1 MISKNKN
8 IFFMFIMASLIFY
21 FPIINN
27 GIYYRDDLH
36 RNLTGYYG
44 WDVLGRPLANYFS
57 RIITSSGDFLIDIFP
72 LNIIYSCVFLS
83 ISCLLIKTNI
93 LDKYEIKNSS
103 IISLIFILNP
113 FFIQNMMYR
122 FDSIQMS
129 FAILLSICS
138 YTYKNKSLPLYVL
151 FSIIFGVL
159 SLSLYQPC
167 YNIFLAMMSIDILCM
182 ALSKKSTKETFINIY
197 KKSLIFIVSYLLYLI
212 IIKYIFLISN
222 SRGDLIEFDLDS
234 IIILSKTFNDVLDLI
249 FLIFIDDGSKI
260 FFIILFSLS
269 FICYSFILYKYK
281 NRIGLLFLIFISIVI
296 FFISLLGPA
305 IFLKNPPIMARTIV
319 TFPVLLMLI
328 SIPILSTN
336 NLKYSIF
343 IIIIPLLSMSYY
355 ISNAVSSQRDYESS
369 FFDMINY
376 DILNKIGSDYDKVI
390 ITGKPSYS
398 RATSLIIN
406 NHKIVDMFVT
416 PAFGFQASFM
426 LTQKGVMRVEPAYG
440 KDKIY
445 NEFINK
451 IKNDGVKPISCNNE
465 YSIYYNDKIVAI
477 KFGKC

>member
-8 IFFMFIMASLIFY
+8 IFFMFIMSSLIFY

-44 WDVLGRPLANYFS
+44 WDVLGRPVANYFS

-159 SLSLYQPC
+159 ALSLYQPC

-212 IIKYIFLISN
+212 IIKYI
-222 SRGDLIEFDLDS
+222 
-234 IIILSKTFNDVLDLI
+234 
-249 FLIFIDDGSKI
+249 
-260 FFIILFSLS
+260 
-269 FICYSFILYKYK
+269 
-281 NRIGLLFLIFISIVI
+281 
-296 FFISLLGPA
+296 
-305 IFLKNPPIMARTIV
+305 
-319 TFPVLLMLI
+319 
-328 SIPILSTN
+328 
-336 NLKYSIF
+336 
-343 IIIIPLLSMSYY
+343 
-355 ISNAVSSQRDYESS
+355 
-369 FFDMINY
+369 
-376 DILNKIGSDYDKVI
+376 
-390 ITGKPSYS
+390 
-398 RATSLIIN
+398 
-406 NHKIVDMFVT
+406 
-416 PAFGFQASFM
+416 
-426 LTQKGVMRVEPAYG
+426 
-440 KDKIY
+440 
-445 NEFINK
+445 
-451 IKNDGVKPISCNNE
+451 
-465 YSIYYNDKIVAI
+465 
-477 KFGKC
+477 